1 MDGFGTALLTGRGFV
16 NCVRLKG
23 NLSHTRARAARGRP
37 DRSVLCDACRSHET
51 LSHILQTCPR
61 TNQPRNDRH
70 DKVNKYLNATMGK
83 LGFTTRVEPAI
94 PTPEGVRYPDLVVWR
109 GDLCVVIGTTI
120 VADNHDPDGALERKV
135 VYYDQP
141 AIRNW
146 CSEVSGVQAEHVRV
160 SACVLTW
167 RGVPAS
173 RSVREL
179 KTLGV
184 AKANWNLM
192 SLKTLEG
199 GVECY
204 AHFCKST
211 AGF

>member
-1 MDGFGTALLTGRGFV
+1 
-16 NCVRLKG
+16 
-23 NLSHTRARAARGRP
+23 
-37 DRSVLCDACRSHET
+37 
-51 LSHILQTCPR
+51 
-61 TNQPRNDRH
+61 
-70 DKVNKYLNATMGK
+70 MGK
-83 LGFTTRVEPAI
+83 LGFTTRVDPAI

-192 SLKTLEG
+192 SLNTLEG